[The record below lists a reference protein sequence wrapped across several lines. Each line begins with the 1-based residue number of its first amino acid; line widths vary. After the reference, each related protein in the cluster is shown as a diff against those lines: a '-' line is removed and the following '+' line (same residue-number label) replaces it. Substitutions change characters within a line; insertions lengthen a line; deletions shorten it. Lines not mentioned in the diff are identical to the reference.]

1 VVSAT
6 TKPREVLALIRP
18 QSAGMP
24 AEAIF
29 ILILSVVVASGGVLL
44 LARSIAGARLDRAI
58 ARFERDLV
66 APPWPPPPH
75 EASAHERALGWRE

>member
-1 VVSAT
+1 
-6 TKPREVLALIRP
+6 
-18 QSAGMP
+18 MP